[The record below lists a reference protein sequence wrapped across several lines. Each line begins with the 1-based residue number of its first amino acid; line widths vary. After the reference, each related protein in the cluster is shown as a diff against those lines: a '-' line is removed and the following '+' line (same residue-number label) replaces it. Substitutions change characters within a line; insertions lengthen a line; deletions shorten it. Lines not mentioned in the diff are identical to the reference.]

1 MKRRKSGYGKI
12 SFLGGRE
19 NRNTSIVGGLVMV
32 QLEFFTETTETEF
45 RRVHICNH
53 THT

>member
-1 MKRRKSGYGKI
+1 MEKYHFWVGGK
-12 SFLGGRE
+12 
-19 NRNTSIVGGLVMV
+19 NRHRSIVGGLVMV